1 VIEEYSIAYSMTAET
16 KKENGKKKILVVDD
30 EPDVLTLLK
39 KVLKENGLKA
49 DSHDDPILA
58 LENFKAGL
66 YDLLLSDIKMPKMD
80 GLHFQGKEK
89 DRQLDCGV
97 FLTSSEMY
105 CEKSRKEKEFASL
118 YKDLVVR
125 NPFDMKA

>member
-1 VIEEYSIAYSMTAET
+1 MIEEYSIAYSMTAET
-16 KKENGKKKILVVDD
+16 KKENGKRKILVVDD
-30 EPDVLTLLK
+30 ESDVLTLLK
-39 KVLKENGLKA
+39 KLLKENGLKA

-66 YDLLLSDIKMPKMD
+66 YDLLLLDIKMSKMD

-89 DRQLDCGV
+89 DRQLDYGV

-105 CEKSRKEKEFASL
+105 CEKFRKEKEFASL
-118 YKDLVVR
+118 EKDLVVR

>member
-1 VIEEYSIAYSMTAET
+1 
-16 KKENGKKKILVVDD
+16 LVVDD

-39 KVLKENGLKA
+39 KVLKENGLIA
-49 DSHDDPILA
+49 DSHDPILV

-66 YDLLLSDIKMPKMD
+66 LDLLLLDIKMPKME
-80 GLHFQGKEK
+80 GFHFQGNEK

-105 CEKSRKEKEFASL
+105 CEKFRKEKEFASL